1 MATGGIVSRAAPGAS
16 LKLVPSIEGGTS
28 GWCISEIVRSTAGD
42 TSFSCG
48 EPPISTGAIFAENC
62 GGSASRSVLRVFV
75 IAASYVPAVE
85 IDGPPISTHANRSL
99 PDGLRTAVVEI
110 RSTSGEPVPGWRGGP
125 CPRATPVDARGKPIV
140 RSERPGPA
148 LEVQLPSAQS
158 WKAHKEAGEACAPA
172 PQCEDL
178 PTQPP
183 SGPCQLRLTEDL
195 PFSAASGNVL
205 TRLEIPRRVFAH
217 ALLSCVDVAY
227 KQDTEDSQRFE
238 GAPLTAAVLLDAAH
252 PGSPPPSLPEM
263 EPLAGDHRVFIA
275 PSLVRHPSST
285 THPSRM
291 ARCRR
296 TLVSVRA
303 DETPGTVHADKTAQ
317 PSASAPSNDR
327 TQATWQE
334 VHSVSGTSS
343 DRLVG
348 KLGKVVF
355 CSPCRSRTSR
365 WIR

>member
-1 MATGGIVSRAAPGAS
+1 MAVCGNMGMEGSMATGGIVSRAAPGAS

-275 PSLVRHPSST
+275 PSWSG
-285 THPSRM
+285 
-291 ARCRR
+291 
-296 TLVSVRA
+296 TLVARRI
-303 DETPGTVHADKTAQ
+303 PHAWLVVEEPLSLFGLTRHR
-317 PSASAPSNDR
+317 APSTLTR
-327 TQATWQE
+327 QLSLLQALQATIE
-334 VHSVSGTSS
+334 LK
-343 DRLVG
+343 RPG
-348 KLGKVVF
+348 K
-355 CSPCRSRTSR
+355 RSTP
-365 WIR
+365 